1 MCLLCLILIDFLSGE
16 NESRQNNG
24 DAGSKNCICN
34 GPQCICCLDFN
45 ISFID
50 LGGPGNFINFYF
62 SFFNNSI
69 KKTIFLILRI
79 GCVRL
84 KYLSAEEGIAINV
97 SYGESL
103 LHNEI
108 AKGPDPAPT
117 CLNIFAKL
125 AQMCARFTGLLPT
138 DDGMRGCVRLEPM
151 LLGEPQLELP
161 IGCFRMGPH
170 GMEVIQSPQ
179 EVIQEQNPATE
190 LDKDV
195 NSTAGSDEVLDGI
208 TAADILTVVNESAE
222 QGIALLTNWLGL
234 APNATAEEAAT
245 ADPAQNSIKPVTN
258 NGNQKPQDQNNG
270 HIVFG
275 S

>member
-1 MCLLCLILIDFLSGE
+1 MFKCFKILELSV
-16 NESRQNNG
+16 
-24 DAGSKNCICN
+24 
-34 GPQCICCLDFN
+34 P
-45 ISFID
+45 
-50 LGGPGNFINFYF
+50 
-62 SFFNNSI
+62 
-69 KKTIFLILRI
+69 T

-108 AKGPDPAPT
+108 VKGPDPAPS

-138 DDGMRGCVRLEPM
+138 DDGMRGCIRLEPM

-161 IGCFRMGPH
+161 MGCFKMGPN
-170 GMEVIQSPQ
+170 GMEVIQSPEEQ
-179 EVIQEQNPATE
+179 IQEQKPEVEA
-190 LDKDV
+190 DKDS
-195 NSTAGSDEVLDGI
+195 NGTAASAEILDGI
-208 TAADILTVVNESAE
+208 TAADILTAVNESAE

-245 ADPAQNSIKPVTN
+245 ADPAQNSIKPPPN
-258 NGNQKPQDQNNG
+258 NQNNQLDQKLQNQNNG